1 MPRCLFSFPGSF
13 LRLLTLE
20 KVLKID
26 RPDGRKVL
34 RFDEADAPRVKA
46 AASRQLVSR
55 FATPRPL
62 GRKVLKIDGA
72 SPRGFSGL
80 TGLRPEG

>member
-13 LRLLTLE
+13 LCLLTLE
-20 KVLKID
+20 KVLRID

-55 FATPRPL
+55 FETPRPL
-62 GRKVLKIDGA
+62 GA
-72 SPRGFSGL
+72 
-80 TGLRPEG
+80 EGSKD

>member
-1 MPRCLFSFPGSF
+1 MQNAHMRVH
-13 LRLLTLE
+13 RVHRE

-34 RFDEADAPRVKA
+34 RVDEADAPRVKA

-55 FATPRPL
+55 FETPRPL
-62 GRKVLKIDGA
+62 GA
-72 SPRGFSGL
+72 
-80 TGLRPEG
+80 EGSKD